1 MRGERAKR
9 YIATSITYFHSER
22 IFRLALCLIVIAPFI
37 ACFLL
42 FPQSFLLSW
51 NLGHAGFIFAAAL
64 IFAEIV
70 GIDFSF
76 SRPRVSII
84 IILSILATIYFLAL
98 PLGLNQL
105 ILSIGSKYKVSILD
119 SWILMSQYFTITIY
133 TVASIFLLLGRNWY
147 KIAPAGVVYL
157 AATTVI
163 LSLDSFF
170 PYDTLG
176 PLQMIVPIYL
186 KIDQSI
192 LRFIGSHIAYL
203 GNDTPATANGNL
215 LVLRGLHGDFYLQ
228 VFWPSAGVQS
238 VIIYSLVMLSI
249 LLRLRI
255 PSSHKIIYFLV
266 GGLGTGLVN
275 ILRIAALSMVAI
287 TVTSNVKEWEAFH
300 SFAGDIMFLPW
311 IGIYLAAVALI
322 ESRSGIKRQ
331 S

>member
-1 MRGERAKR
+1 M
-9 YIATSITYFHSER
+9 YFQSER
-22 IFRLALCLIVIAPFI
+22 LYRLALCLVVISPFI
-37 ACFLL
+37 ACFMF

-51 NLGHAGFIFAAAL
+51 NLGHAGFVFAAAL

-70 GIDFSF
+70 GINFSI
-76 SRPRVSII
+76 SRARII
-84 IILSILATIYFLAL
+84 MIILLSILAIIYFFAL
-98 PLGLNQL
+98 PHGLNQL
-105 ILSIGSKYKVSILD
+105 IRAIGNTYKVAIVD
-119 SWILMSQYFTITIY
+119 SWILMTEYFTITIY
-133 TVASIFLLLGRNWY
+133 SIASILLLLGRNWY
-147 KIAPAGVVYL
+147 KLAPAGVVYL

-186 KIDQSI
+186 QLDQSI
-192 LRFIGSHIAYL
+192 LRFIGDHLVYL
-203 GNDTPATANGNL
+203 GSDNPATASGNL
-215 LVLRGLHGDFYLQ
+215 LILRGLHGDFYLQ

-255 PSSHKIIYFLV
+255 PLSHKVIYFLL
-266 GGLGTGLVN
+266 GGLGTGFVN
-275 ILRIAALSMVAI
+275 ILRIASLSMVAI

-311 IGIYLAAVALI
+311 IGIYLTTVAFLENRTGI
-322 ESRSGIKRQ
+322 EDPG
-331 S
+331 

>member
-1 MRGERAKR
+1 MSRERAKR
-9 YIATSITYFHSER
+9 YITTSIIYFRSER
-22 IFRLALCLIVIAPFI
+22 LYRLALCLVVIAPFI
-37 ACFLL
+37 ACFIL

-51 NLGHAGFIFAAAL
+51 NLGHAGFIFAAVL
-64 IFAEIV
+64 ILTEIGGTDFAT
-70 GIDFSF
+70 
-76 SRPRVSII
+76 SRARVIII

-98 PLGLNQL
+98 PHGLNQL
-105 ILSIGSKYKVSILD
+105 ILSVGSNYEVAIAD
-119 SWILMSQYFTITIY
+119 SWVLMSQYFIVTIY
-133 TVASIFLLLGRNWY
+133 SVASIFLLLGRNWY

-186 KIDQSI
+186 QVDQSI
-192 LRFIGSHIAYL
+192 LTFIGNHFAYL
-203 GNDTPATANGNL
+203 GSDTPATANGNL
-215 LVLRGLHGDFYLQ
+215 LILRGLHGDFYLQ

-238 VIIYSLVMLSI
+238 IIIYSLVMLSI

-275 ILRIAALSMVAI
+275 MLRIAALSMVAI

-311 IGIYLAAVALI
+311 IGIYLAAVALL
-322 ESRSGIKRQ
+322 ESRTGIKRQ
-331 S
+331 P

>member
-1 MRGERAKR
+1 M
-9 YIATSITYFHSER
+9 YFQSER
-22 IFRLALCLIVIAPFI
+22 LYRLVLCLIVIAPFV
-37 ACFLL
+37 ACFIL

-51 NLGHAGFIFAAAL
+51 NLGHAGFVFAAAL

-70 GIDFSF
+70 GINFSF
-76 SRPRVSII
+76 SRVRII
-84 IILSILATIYFLAL
+84 MIILLSILATIYFLAL

-105 ILSIGSKYKVSILD
+105 ILSVGNIYKVAIVD
-119 SWILMSQYFTITIY
+119 SWILMTEYFTITLY
-133 TVASIFLLLGRNWY
+133 TIASIFLLLGRNWY

-176 PLQMIVPIYL
+176 PLQMVVPIYL
-186 KIDQSI
+186 QLDQSI
-192 LRFIGSHIAYL
+192 LRFIGNHFAYL
-203 GNDTPATANGNL
+203 GSNTPATASGNL
-215 LVLRGLHGDFYLQ
+215 LVLKGLHGDFYLQ

-255 PSSHKIIYFLV
+255 PLSHKVIYFLV

-275 ILRIAALSMVAI
+275 ILRIASLSMVAI

-311 IGIYLAAVALI
+311 IGIYLTAVAFL
-322 ESRSGIKRQ
+322 ESRTAIEHQ
-331 S
+331 A